1 MAANHGLRRRN
12 LRPRLRRC
20 SNEPSNH
27 LDPARALQELHGI
40 EALLKESDQLRRV
53 LENPSIAG
61 DGNASA
67 RCHHHPARHD
77 QAGEEFHSRGNRSRR
92 LPLFSEILKQLE
104 QELNDRQGFAE
115 AQVSSARQLSDPE
128 KQMLEAE
135 ITKMTGKKIRARYQ
149 QDATLLGGAV
159 VQVGSTIYDGSVKG
173 QLERI
178 QEQLVENW
186 PVADWACSHCQ
197 ERARAESAKS

>member
-1 MAANHGLRRRN
+1 MASVVGTYARAFADVVMKKSN
-12 LRPRLRRC
+12 L
-20 SNEPSNH
+20 
-27 LDPARALQELHGI
+27 LDPARMLQELHSI

-53 LENPSIAG
+53 MENPSIPGDRKRAVLDAVAG
-61 DGNASA
+61 RLGSTRQVRNFVAVIID
-67 RCHHHPARHD
+67 H
-77 QAGEEFHSRGNRSRR
+77 RR

-115 AQVSSARQLSDPE
+115 AQVSTARQLSEQE

-135 ITKMTGKKIRARYQ
+135 IAKMTGKTVRAHYE

-173 QLERI
+173 QLEKI
-178 QEQLVENW
+178 HEQLI
-186 PVADWACSHCQ
+186 
-197 ERARAESAKS
+197 ES